1 MGLVHRLLWRRTFSE
16 RGARWPLCLA
26 LSQANLAVEPTPFGR
41 GTPLTLDA
49 VRASLIS
56 LAAAGAVCLPAT
68 YRFTRYGSLGVSIA
82 IVVTVAALSTW
93 LALRYVS
100 RSERDSTW
108 WSLAIAFCG
117 GVVLSETLFFA
128 YYYFDYGYADRKL
141 SVGIALTLIEGG
153 AIALLGCLSVVAA
166 YFARRRLTSTSRA
179 TR

>member
-1 MGLVHRLLWRRTFSE
+1 M
-16 RGARWPLCLA
+16 
-26 LSQANLAVEPTPFGR
+26 
-41 GTPLTLDA
+41 
-49 VRASLIS
+49 RASLIS

-93 LALRYVS
+93 LALRYMS

-108 WSLAIAFCG
+108 WSLAIAFCS

-128 YYYFDYGYADRKL
+128 YYYYFDYGYADRKL

-153 AIALLGCLSVVAA
+153 VIALLGCLSVVAA